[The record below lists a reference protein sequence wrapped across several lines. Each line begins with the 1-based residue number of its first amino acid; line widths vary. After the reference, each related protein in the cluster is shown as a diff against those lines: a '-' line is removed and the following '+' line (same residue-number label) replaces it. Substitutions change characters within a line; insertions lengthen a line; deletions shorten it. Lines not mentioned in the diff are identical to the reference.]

1 MYFSIHT
8 KKESITWKTEKIE
21 KCIDKTKMFLKEEK
35 GCYKGIMKV
44 KSWDSWNN
52 KDYNC
57 QETNY
62 ISIITSEDK
71 NGKIPKQSIEIIK
84 KLSELLSEK
93 VLLED

>member
-21 KCIDKTKMFLKEEK
+21 KCIDKTKMFLKE
-35 GCYKGIMKV
+35 V